1 MFNLRSVKSEQGLFQ
16 VKSKAQL
23 CTSVCIILE
32 VFVLVL
38 QLIMLVGSLRYIE
51 TEHYCTPKYAIPKG
65 KFCDSNKWK
74 PVLSD
79 TPKLRI

>member
-1 MFNLRSVKSEQGLFQ
+1 MYIGVYYFRGVCVGVTIDNVRSLY
-16 VKSKAQL
+16 
-23 CTSVCIILE
+23 
-32 VFVLVL
+32 LV
-38 QLIMLVGSLRYIE
+38 LVGSLRYIE